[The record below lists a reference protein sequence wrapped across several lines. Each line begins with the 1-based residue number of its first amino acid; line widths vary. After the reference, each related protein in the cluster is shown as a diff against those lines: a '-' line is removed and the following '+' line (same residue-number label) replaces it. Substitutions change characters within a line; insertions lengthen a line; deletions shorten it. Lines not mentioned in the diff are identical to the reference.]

1 VALKRYT
8 VDPARTRVVVHAR
21 SSVHDTDA
29 RWTKLG
35 GLVTVD
41 PDDPAAGAEARI
53 VVDMREFDA
62 GDRMKNWKL
71 KSDLEP
77 DKYPEAVFTLSRL
90 EDVRS
95 GDAAARFEAA
105 AAGDITWRGRTASI
119 RAVGGASITPDK
131 IVAACKFELNVTHL
145 GVKPPK
151 VLMFKVDEV
160 VLVEVTLEARAST

>member
-1 VALKRYT
+1 VALQRYT
-8 VDPARTRVVVHAR
+8 VDTAKSLVVVHAR

-29 RWTKLG
+29 RWTKLS

-41 PDDPAAGAEARI
+41 PGEPGSAAEARV

-77 DKYPEAVFTLSRL
+77 DKHPEAVFTLSKL
-90 EDVRS
+90 EDVRA
-95 GDAAARFEAA
+95 GGAAARFEAA
-105 AAGDITWRGRTASI
+105 ALGTIAWRGRSASV
-119 RAVGGASITPDK
+119 RAQGGALITPER
-131 IVAACKFELNVTHL
+131 IVATCKFELNVTQL

-160 VLVEVTLEARAST
+160 VLVEVTLEARAG

>member
-1 VALKRYT
+1 MALIRYT
-8 VDPARTRVVVHAR
+8 VDPAKSLVVVHAR

-29 RWTKLG
+29 RWTKLS

-41 PDDPAAGAEARI
+41 PGDPAAGAEARV

-71 KSDLEP
+71 RGDIEP
-77 DKYPEAVFTLSRL
+77 DKYPEAVFTLSKL
-90 EDVRS
+90 EDVRA
-95 GDAAARFEAA
+95 GGAAARFEAA
-105 AAGDITWRGRTASI
+105 ALGSIAWRGRTASV
-119 RAVGGASITPDK
+119 RAQGGALITPDK

-160 VLVEVTLEARAST
+160 VLVEVTLEARAS

>member
-1 VALKRYT
+1 VALLRYT
-8 VDPARTRVVVHAR
+8 VDPSKSSIVVHAR

-29 RWTKLG
+29 RWTRLS

-41 PDDPAAGAEARI
+41 PAAPGQGAEARV

-71 KSDLEP
+71 RGDIEP
-77 DKYPEAVFTLSRL
+77 DKYPEAVFTLARL
-90 EDVRS
+90 EDVRT
-95 GDAAARFEAA
+95 GGAAERFEAA
-105 AAGDITWRGRTASI
+105 AIGSIAWRGKVAQVKAT
-119 RAVGGASITPDK
+119 GGALI
-131 IVAACKFELNVTHL
+131 AADRISATCKFELNVTHL

-160 VLVEVTLEARAST
+160 VLVEVTLEARAAG

>member
-1 VALKRYT
+1 VALIRYAI
-8 VDPARTRVVVHAR
+8 DPARSLVVVHAR

-29 RWTKLG
+29 RWTKLSG
-35 GLVTVD
+35 VVTVD
-41 PDDPAAGAEARI
+41 PGDPGAGAEARV

-71 KSDLEP
+71 RGDIEP
-77 DKYPEAVFTLSRL
+77 DKYPEAVFTLARL
-90 EDVRS
+90 EDVRA
-95 GDAAARFEAA
+95 GGAAARFEAA
-105 AAGDITWRGRTASI
+105 ALGAIAWRGRTAEI
-119 RAVGGASITPDK
+119 RAKGGASITGER

-160 VLVEVTLEARAST
+160 VEVEVTIEAKAAG

>member
-1 VALKRYT
+1 VALIRYT
-8 VDPARTRVVVHAR
+8 VDPAKSLVVVHAR

-29 RWTKLG
+29 RWTKLS

-41 PDDPAAGAEARI
+41 PGDPAAGAEARV

-71 KSDLEP
+71 RGDIEP
-77 DKYPEAVFTLSRL
+77 DKYPEAVFTLSKL
-90 EDVRS
+90 EDVRA
-95 GDAAARFEAA
+95 GGAAARFEAA
-105 AAGDITWRGRTASI
+105 ALGSIAWRGRTASV
-119 RAVGGASITPDK
+119 RAQGGALITPDK

-160 VLVEVTLEARAST
+160 VLVEVTLEARAS

>member
-1 VALKRYT
+1 VALLRYT
-8 VDPARTRVVVHAR
+8 VDPAKSLIVVHAR

-29 RWTKLG
+29 RWTRLS

-41 PDDPAAGAEARI
+41 PTAPGQGAEARV

-71 KSDLEP
+71 RGDIEP

-90 EDVRS
+90 EDVRA
-95 GDAAARFEAA
+95 GGAAERFEAA
-105 AAGDITWRGRTASI
+105 ALGSIAWRGKVAQVKAT
-119 RAVGGASITPDK
+119 GGALITDGR
-131 IVAACKFELNVTHL
+131 ISATCKFELNVTHL

-151 VLMFKVDEV
+151 LLMFKVDEV
-160 VLVEVTLEARAST
+160 VLVEVTLEARASS